1 MEKHG
6 EKNRNPRI
14 ALYDLLQ
21 YRFLSAP
28 RFSPDGSKIA
38 FAVHRADL
46 EGNRYLSDL
55 WVYDLSAGK
64 AAPLTASGAERAF
77 CWDASGTGL
86 VFVSDRSP
94 QPAEE
99 ASEDKDA
106 PEGAGAKARIYRIS
120 AAGGEARLLAKVPR
134 AVSALWDLGGERLLL
149 QTVEPNEPDRFEDA
163 DYRIFEQVPFCSNGK
178 GFTGHSRRTLSL
190 LLPSGELRDLSPQPM
205 EVRQVRLSSDRRR
218 ALATAVVYEDVMPET
233 SGVWEFDL
241 EAETAA
247 ERVPQAHFA
256 WSCADAFAG
265 GLLLTGTDMKRH
277 GHNENVRFYLAPDA
291 EGSPNAKD
299 GSPECLTPDL
309 DRGLRNSVICDC
321 RYGLTDQAQAFQVD
335 GDRAWFV
342 STDGFRSHLHTV
354 DARGNIEQVSRELR
368 SIDDYDVRGGRAAV
382 VGLEGLGLQELYLV
396 EAGKERRLTDFN
408 TEALSGKDL
417 SVPEYVRLENGT
429 PEGLDCWYMRPVGFE
444 VGKKYPTL
452 LHVHGGPKMTFGD
465 VFVHE
470 MQCWAAEGFV
480 VLFCNPR
487 GSDGKGNDFADIRG
501 RYGTVDYEDL
511 MGLVDWAADTLPF
524 VDRDRMGVTGGSYGG
539 FMTNWIVGHTD
550 RFRAAV
556 TQRSI
561 CNWVSMIGISDIGY
575 FFVPDQQAADIWND
589 VDKLW
594 HHSPLKYADQ
604 VRTPTLIIHS
614 DEDHRCEV
622 SQGLQFFT
630 ALKRNGVETRLCVFR
645 GENHE
650 LSRSG
655 RPRPRLARMQEIVR
669 WFREKV

>member
-1 MEKHG
+1 MEKH
-6 EKNRNPRI
+6 EDKTSDARVVFH
-14 ALYDLLQ
+14 DLLR

-28 RFSPDGSKIA
+28 RFSPDGSRIA

-55 WVYDLSAGK
+55 WVYSLNTETCT
-64 AAPLTASGAERAF
+64 PLTASGAERAF
-77 CWDASGTGL
+77 CWDPSGAAL
-86 VFVSDRSP
+86 IFVSGRAH
-94 QPAEE
+94 QPAEG
-99 ASEDKDA
+99 ASSGPDA
-106 PEGAGAKARIYRIS
+106 DPDARTARIYSIPVT
-120 AAGGEARLLAKVPR
+120 GGEARLLAEVPR
-134 AVSALWDLGGERLLL
+134 EVTELWALDEGRLLL
-149 QTVEPNEPDRFEDA
+149 WTVDPREPERFEDA
-163 DYRIFEQVPFCSNGK
+163 DYRVLEQIPFCTNGK
-178 GFTGHSRRTLSL
+178 GFTAQSRRTLSL
-190 LLPSGELRDLSPQPM
+190 FTPASGELRDLSPRDM
-205 EVRQVRLSSDRRR
+205 EVRRVRLSADRRR
-218 ALATAVVYEDVMPET
+218 ALVTGVVYRDVMPET

-241 EAETAA
+241 ESGEMA

-277 GHNENVRFYLAPDA
+277 GHNENVRFYLA
-291 EGSPNAKD
+291 GD
-299 GSPECLTPDL
+299 GAPKCLTPEL

-321 RYGLTDQAQAFQVD
+321 RYGLTDQAQAFRVD

-342 STDGFRSHLHTV
+342 STDGYRSHLHTV
-354 DARGNIEQVSRELR
+354 DAHGGVVQVSQELR
-368 SIDDYDVRGGRAAV
+368 SIEDYDVRDGRAAV

-396 EAGKERRLTDFN
+396 EAGRERRLTDFN
-408 TEALSGKDL
+408 AAALEGKDL

-452 LHVHGGPKMTFGD
+452 LHIHGGPKMTFGD

-470 MQCWAAEGFV
+470 MQCWAAEGFA

-487 GSDGKGNDFADIRG
+487 GSDGRGNAFADIRG

-511 MGLVDWAADTLPF
+511 MAFVDWASDTLPF
-524 VDRDRMGVTGGSYGG
+524 VDRDRLGVTGGSYGG
-539 FMTNWIVGHTD
+539 FMTNWIVGRTD

-561 CNWVSMIGISDIGY
+561 CNWVSMAGITDIGY
-575 FFVPDQQAADIWND
+575 FFVPDQQAADIWSG
-589 VDKLW
+589 VDELW
-594 HHSPLKYADQ
+594 NQSPLKYADQ
-604 VRTPTLIIHS
+604 ARTPTLIIHS
-614 DEDHRCEV
+614 DEDHRCEL

-630 ALKRNGVETRLCVFR
+630 ALRRNGVEARLCVFK

-655 RPRPRLARMQEIVR
+655 RPRPRLARMREIVR
-669 WFREKV
+669 WFVEKV

>member
-1 MEKHG
+1 MEKH
-6 EKNRNPRI
+6 EDKTSDARVVFH
-14 ALYDLLQ
+14 DLLR

-28 RFSPDGSKIA
+28 RFSPDGSRIA

-55 WVYDLSAGK
+55 WVYSLNTETCT
-64 AAPLTASGAERAF
+64 PLTASGAERAF
-77 CWDASGTGL
+77 CWDPSGAAL
-86 VFVSDRSP
+86 IFVSGRAH
-94 QPAEE
+94 QPAEG
-99 ASEDKDA
+99 ASSGPDA
-106 PEGAGAKARIYRIS
+106 DPDARTARIYSIPVT
-120 AAGGEARLLAKVPR
+120 GGEARLLAEVPR
-134 AVSALWDLGGERLLL
+134 EVTELWALDEGRLLL
-149 QTVEPNEPDRFEDA
+149 WTVDPREPERFEDA
-163 DYRIFEQVPFCSNGK
+163 DYRVLEQIPFCTNGK
-178 GFTGHSRRTLSL
+178 GFTAQSRRTLSL
-190 LLPSGELRDLSPQPM
+190 FTPASGELRDLSPRDM
-205 EVRQVRLSSDRRR
+205 EVRRVRLSADRRR
-218 ALATAVVYEDVMPET
+218 ALVTGVVYRDVMPET

-241 EAETAA
+241 ESGEMA

-277 GHNENVRFYLAPDA
+277 GHNENVRFYLA
-291 EGSPNAKD
+291 GD
-299 GSPECLTPDL
+299 GAPKCLTPEL

-321 RYGLTDQAQAFQVD
+321 RYGLTDQAQAFRVD

-342 STDGFRSHLHTV
+342 STDGYRSHLHTV
-354 DARGNIEQVSRELR
+354 DAHGGVVQVSQELR
-368 SIDDYDVRGGRAAV
+368 SIEDYDVRDGRAAV

-396 EAGKERRLTDFN
+396 EAGRERRLTDFN
-408 TEALSGKDL
+408 AAALEGKDL

-452 LHVHGGPKMTFGD
+452 LHIHGGPKMTFGD

-470 MQCWAAEGFV
+470 MQCWAAEGFA

-487 GSDGKGNDFADIRG
+487 GSDGKGNAFADIRG

-511 MGLVDWAADTLPF
+511 MAFVDWASDTLPF
-524 VDRDRMGVTGGSYGG
+524 VDRDRLGVTGGSYGG
-539 FMTNWIVGHTD
+539 FMTNWIVGRTD

-561 CNWVSMIGISDIGY
+561 CNWVSMAGITDIGY
-575 FFVPDQQAADIWND
+575 FFVPDQQAADIWSG
-589 VDKLW
+589 VDELW
-594 HHSPLKYADQ
+594 NQSPLKYADQ
-604 VRTPTLIIHS
+604 ARTPTLIIHS
-614 DEDHRCEV
+614 DEDHRCEL

-630 ALKRNGVETRLCVFR
+630 ALRRNGVEARLCVFK

-655 RPRPRLARMQEIVR
+655 RPRPRLARMREIVR
-669 WFREKV
+669 WFVEKV

>member
-1 MEKHG
+1 MEKHAD
-6 EKNRNPRI
+6 KLPSSRI
-14 ALYDLLQ
+14 AFHDLLQ

-28 RFSPDGSKIA
+28 RFSPDGSKVA

-55 WVYDLSAGK
+55 WVYDLSTETGS
-64 AAPLTASGAERAF
+64 PLTASGAERAF
-77 CWDASGTGL
+77 CWDVPGTAL
-86 VFVSDRSP
+86 FFVSDRAL
-94 QPAEE
+94 QP
-99 ASEDKDA
+99 SEKA
-106 PEGAGAKARIYRIS
+106 PEDESAKGPAKRARLYRIPV
-120 AAGGEARLLAKVPR
+120 AGGEARFLAEVPR
-134 AVSALWDLGGERLLL
+134 AVGALWALDGERLLL
-149 QTVEPNEPDRFEDA
+149 QTVDPDEPERFEDA

-178 GFTGHSRRTLSL
+178 GFTGHSRRRLSL
-190 LLPSGELRDLSPQPM
+190 LALASGELQDLSPHGM
-205 EVRQVRLSSDRRR
+205 EVRQVRLSADRRR
-218 ALATAVVYEDVMPET
+218 ALATGVVYRDVMPET

-241 EAETAA
+241 ESGGVT

-265 GLLLTGTDMKRH
+265 GLLLTGTDMKAH
-277 GHNENVRFYLAPDA
+277 GHNENVRFYRMGNA
-291 EGSPNAKD
+291 ED
-299 GSPECLTPDL
+299 GVPECLTPEL

-354 DARGNIEQVSRELR
+354 DARGEIRQVTRELR
-368 SIDDYDVRGGRAAV
+368 SVDDYDVRGGRAAV

-396 EAGKERRLTDFN
+396 EDGKERRLTDFN
-408 TEALSGKDL
+408 AAPLAGKDL

-444 VGKKYPTL
+444 VGKRYPTL
-452 LHVHGGPKMTFGD
+452 LHIHGGPKMAFGD

-487 GSDGKGNDFADIRG
+487 GSDGKGNAFADIRG
-501 RYGTVDYEDL
+501 QYGTVDYEDL
-511 MGLVDWAADTLPF
+511 MGLVDWAVDTLPF
-524 VDRDRMGVTGGSYGG
+524 VDRDRLGVTGGSYGG

-550 RFRAAV
+550 RFRAAA

-561 CNWVSMIGISDIGY
+561 CNWVSMAGISDIGY
-575 FFVPDQQAADIWND
+575 FFVPDQQAADIWSD

-604 VRTPTLIIHS
+604 ARTPTLIVHS

-630 ALKRNGVETRLCVFR
+630 ALRRNGVEARLCVFK

>member
-1 MEKHG
+1 MEKH
-6 EKNRNPRI
+6 EDKTSDARVVFH
-14 ALYDLLQ
+14 DLLR

-28 RFSPDGSKIA
+28 RFSPDGSRIA

-55 WVYDLSAGK
+55 WVYSLNTETCT
-64 AAPLTASGAERAF
+64 PLTASGAERAF
-77 CWDASGTGL
+77 CWDPSGAAL
-86 VFVSDRSP
+86 IFVSGRAH
-94 QPAEE
+94 QPAEG
-99 ASEDKDA
+99 ASSGPDA
-106 PEGAGAKARIYRIS
+106 DPDARTARIYSIPVT
-120 AAGGEARLLAKVPR
+120 GGEARLLAEVPR
-134 AVSALWDLGGERLLL
+134 EVTELWALDEGRLLL
-149 QTVEPNEPDRFEDA
+149 RTVDPREPERFEDA
-163 DYRIFEQVPFCSNGK
+163 DYRVLEQIPFCTNGK
-178 GFTGHSRRTLSL
+178 GFTAQSRRTLSL
-190 LLPSGELRDLSPQPM
+190 FTPASGELRDLSPRDM
-205 EVRQVRLSSDRRR
+205 EVRRVRLSADRRR
-218 ALATAVVYEDVMPET
+218 ALVTGVVYRDVMPET

-241 EAETAA
+241 ESGEMA

-277 GHNENVRFYLAPDA
+277 GHNENVRFYLA
-291 EGSPNAKD
+291 GD
-299 GSPECLTPDL
+299 GAPKCLTPEL

-321 RYGLTDQAQAFQVD
+321 RYGLTDQAQAFWVD

-342 STDGFRSHLHTV
+342 STDGYRSHLHTV
-354 DARGNIEQVSRELR
+354 DAHGGVVQISQELR
-368 SIDDYDVRGGRAAV
+368 SIEDYDVRDGRAAV

-396 EAGKERRLTDFN
+396 EAGRERRLTDFN
-408 TEALSGKDL
+408 AAALEGKDL

-452 LHVHGGPKMTFGD
+452 LHIHGGPKMTFGD

-470 MQCWAAEGFV
+470 MQCWAAEGFA

-487 GSDGKGNDFADIRG
+487 GSDGKGNAFADIRG

-511 MGLVDWAADTLPF
+511 MAFVEWASDTLPF
-524 VDRDRMGVTGGSYGG
+524 VDRDRLGVTGGSYGG
-539 FMTNWIVGHTD
+539 FMTNWIVGRTD

-561 CNWVSMIGISDIGY
+561 CNWVSMAGITDIGY
-575 FFVPDQQAADIWND
+575 FFVPDQQAADIWSG
-589 VDKLW
+589 VDELW
-594 HHSPLKYADQ
+594 NQSPLKYADQ
-604 VRTPTLIIHS
+604 ARTPTLIIHS
-614 DEDHRCEV
+614 DEDHRCEL

-630 ALKRNGVETRLCVFR
+630 ALRRNGVEARLCVFK

-655 RPRPRLARMQEIVR
+655 RPRPRLARMREIVR
-669 WFREKV
+669 WFVEKV